1 MDKATA
7 TEIHS
12 RSPDAQHFHPNAFY
26 FSKCARHAS
35 SVRSAFPR
43 FALSAHIGITGI
55 HIHFKSPRDVP
66 RHTKPMRLVQG
77 SCSSPRDPASVAT
90 FVMLHHAH

>member
-12 RSPDAQHFHPNAFY
+12 RSPDAQHYHPNAFY
-26 FSKCARHAS
+26 FRKCARHAS

-55 HIHFKSPRDVP
+55 H
-66 RHTKPMRLVQG
+66 TLQKPEGRSQTYQTNEVSAGKLQF
-77 SCSSPRDPASVAT
+77 AA
-90 FVMLHHAH
+90 